1 MELIQSYWYQFAA
14 KGDPNGDGRPEWRPY
29 EKEFDICLLG
39 NDTHMLTEEEQ
50 KRYVYYW
57 EKLHE
62 KRPTST
68 YYMGRLG
75 RV

>member
-1 MELIQSYWYQFAA
+1 MIGIDIVDLSRI
-14 KGDPNGDGRPEWRPY
+14 DPADQAFLR
-29 EKEFDICLLG
+29 
-39 NDTHMLTEEEQ
+39 HVLTEEEQ
-50 KRYVYYW
+50 KRYIYYW
-57 EKLHE
+57 EKLNE